1 MSLPSLKT
9 FPVGGSSTDD
19 FGTPALTD
27 WYFEPGNN
35 GIDNIFINYI
45 GLWNV
50 VFVFFKTLSFKV
62 SIDLVLKHEGKLSF
76 ASTCHL
82 TTEVVA
88 LIAHRRRCVRRFI
101 LFLKFSSC
109 SLEFLVHGNPLDCWQ
124 SSAWQ
129 PYLLRT
135 GFRNEGGGGEVL
147 QSSAPV
153 TLCHMAFGAGRSA
166 PL

>member
-9 FPVGGSSTDD
+9 FPVGGSSADD

-62 SIDLVLKHEGKLSF
+62 SIDLVLKMRESVSF
-76 ASTCHL
+76 CKH
-82 TTEVVA
+82 VPPD
-88 LIAHRRRCVRRFI
+88 
-101 LFLKFSSC
+101 
-109 SLEFLVHGNPLDCWQ
+109 N
-124 SSAWQ
+124 
-129 PYLLRT
+129 
-135 GFRNEGGGGEVL
+135 
-147 QSSAPV
+147 
-153 TLCHMAFGAGRSA
+153 
-166 PL
+166 